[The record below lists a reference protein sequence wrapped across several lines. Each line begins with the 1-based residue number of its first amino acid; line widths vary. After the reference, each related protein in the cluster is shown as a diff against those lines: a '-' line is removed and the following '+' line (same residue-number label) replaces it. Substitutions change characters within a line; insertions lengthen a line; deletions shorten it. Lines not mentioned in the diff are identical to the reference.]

1 MIIDQ
6 LPSIGT
12 VQSTDEIPI
21 ERGTTTYKTTVDGLE
36 KVSRAGDTM
45 SGALKI
51 EMYGNTPIELKT
63 TRFTSN
69 GTPPSSQEFYNPS
82 IRTFDAAGT
91 QIGVFSEV
99 WKTDGKEGVQIRSQ
113 RIVNNSNVYNYVVL
127 LTDASGNRSVQ
138 IVADAW
144 LKALGLGTNGALPVT
159 IAQGGTGANNA
170 SAARANLGLPIFAEV
185 YKLEPNVTQQI
196 HMDDRECSLLISS
209 GGDPGA
215 RGLAVV
221 YCNTSHNTFVNKI
234 GDDSLSKL
242 TLTQMNT
249 QGVNY
254 FEAKNTHTYATYL
267 CKLSFM
273 GW

>member
-1 MIIDQ
+1 MR
-6 LPSIGT
+6 SYRS
-12 VQSTDEIPI
+12 VN
-21 ERGTTTYKTTVDGLE
+21 
-36 KVSRAGDTM
+36 GDSVT
-45 SGALKI
+45 
-51 EMYGNTPIELKT
+51 
-63 TRFTSN
+63 
-69 GTPPSSQEFYNPS
+69 
-82 IRTFDAAGT
+82 
-91 QIGVFSEV
+91 
-99 WKTDGKEGVQIRSQ
+99 
-113 RIVNNSNVYNYVVL
+113 NYVAL
-127 LTDASGNRSVQ
+127 LTDASGNRSVGL
-138 IVADAW
+138 VADAW
-144 LKALGLGTNGALPVT
+144 LKALGLGTSGVLPVT

-170 SAARANLGLPIFAEV
+170 SDARANLGLPVFANV

-196 HMDDRECSLLISS
+196 HMDDRECSLLISL

-215 RGLAVV
+215 RGLAVA

-234 GDDSLSKL
+234 VDDSLSKL